1 MDAIA
6 LKAMAIRE
14 GASLAGIADIS
25 DMSDRPIKEMTYAL
39 SIAVR
44 LSDAVFDQVSEEITP
59 THSYFH
65 QYRTT
70 NAYIDQ
76 LLYRIGLNLQAQGYR
91 VMQVAASQSISKDG
105 NGYQALLSHR
115 AAAIRAGLGWIGK
128 SNALVTPEFG
138 PRVRL
143 GTLMFEPL
151 EDEILADVPRYQ
163 SGCGTCKVCVTH
175 CPAYALT
182 GETWVR
188 GIEREAI
195 VDVRAC
201 SEHMHEAYQHIGRG
215 VVCGICIAK
224 CPVGTMRNRPKTI
237 NKE

>member
-1 MDAIA
+1 MDAEI
-6 LKAMAIRE
+6 LKAMAIAE

-25 DMSDRPIKEMTYAL
+25 DMDDRPVKEMTHAL

-44 LSDAVFDQVSEEITP
+44 LSDAVFDEVGEGLVP

-76 LLYRIGLNLQAQGYR
+76 LLYRIGLKLQAQGYR

-128 SNALVTPEFG
+128 SNALITPEFG

-151 EDEILADVPRYQ
+151 EDEMTADEPCYQ
-163 SGCGTCKVCVTH
+163 SACGNCKVCVVN

-224 CPVGTMRNRPKTI
+224 CPMGSKRNRK
-237 NKE
+237 

>member
-1 MDAIA
+1 MNSMA
-6 LKAMAIRE
+6 LKELALCE
-14 GASLAGIADIS
+14 GASLVGIADIS
-25 DMSDRPIKEMTYAL
+25 DIVDRPCKEMTYAL

-44 LSDAVFDQVSEEITP
+44 LSDAVFDDVREGMTP
-59 THSYFH
+59 THTYFH

-76 LLYRIGLNLQAQGYR
+76 LLYRIGLKMQDEGYR

-105 NGYQALLSHR
+105 NGFQALLSHR

-128 SNALVTPEFG
+128 SNALVTPEYG

-143 GTLMFEPL
+143 GTLMFQKKES
-151 EDEILADVPRYQ
+151 DGMIADQPCFE
-163 SGCGTCKVCVTH
+163 SACGQCKACVIS
-175 CPAYALT
+175 CPAYALS
-182 GETWVR
+182 GETWVKDLPR
-188 GIEREAI
+188 ERI

-215 VVCGICIAK
+215 VVCGLCIAK
-224 CPVGTMRNRPKTI
+224 CPVGTKRNK
-237 NKE
+237 

>member
-1 MDAIA
+1 MDAMA
-6 LKAMAIRE
+6 LKALALSE
-14 GASLAGIADIS
+14 GASLSGIADIS
-25 DMSDRPIKEMTYAL
+25 DIADRPIKEMTYAL
-39 SIAVR
+39 SIGVR
-44 LSDAVFDQVSEEITP
+44 LSDAVFDDVSEGMIP

-76 LLYRIGLNLQAQGYR
+76 LLYRIGLKMQAEGYR

-105 NGYQALLSHR
+105 NGFQALLSHR

-128 SNALVTPEFG
+128 SNALVTPEYG

-143 GTLMFEPL
+143 GTLMFQKL
-151 EDEILADVPRYQ
+151 EGQNIETDKPCYE
-163 SGCGTCKVCVTH
+163 SSCGNCKNCVVS

-182 GETWVR
+182 GETWMR

-201 SEHMHEAYQHIGRG
+201 SDHMHEAYQHIGRG

-224 CPVGTMRNRPKTI
+224 CPVGTKRNR
-237 NKE
+237 KEQK